1 MKETETVLGAES
13 RTGRMG
19 RRRRR
24 MSRRNGST
32 ARTPSTRPAMEQ
44 FLKENAAGLTF
55 LGMTLGVFVSRK
67 FLVLPLAVA
76 LMMAQEK
83 LVGAGL
89 DRVRE
94 IVRR

>member
-1 MKETETVLGAES
+1 MKETETGLGTES

-24 MSRRNGST
+24 VSRRNAST
-32 ARTPSTRPAMEQ
+32 GRTDSTRSPLEQ
-44 FLKENAAGLTF
+44 FLKDNATGLTF

-67 FLVLPLAVA
+67 FFVLPLAAA

-94 IVRR
+94 LVRR